1 MKLKSLGAML
11 VMQARWRFDRR
22 WREATRCRVL
32 RERKAAETA
41 GKPFRMTALRR
52 FVMDRLG

>member
-1 MKLKSLGAML
+1 MKFSGPFLWK
-11 VMQARWRFDRR
+11 VRWILDRR
-22 WREATRCRVL
+22 WRESTRARVL
-32 RERKAAETA
+32 REKAAAETA